1 MRQSPER
8 KAMDKKDKLKKI
20 ENYEKML
27 ISQCS
32 DMDDKRKEIAK
43 GICKVAAFAYIEAL
57 DIMDDIL
64 ENGWVELFSQ
74 SEKTEPYERERPV
87 SGIMLRLFEKY
98 TKSISQLNNM
108 LPAAAAA
115 IKPDDSLLAF
125 VASRKD

>member
-1 MRQSPER
+1 
-8 KAMDKKDKLKKI
+8 MDKKDKLKKI

-32 DMDDKRKEIAK
+32 DMDDKRKKIAK